1 MLYKSGYNLESSA
14 LQFIDENDSITLF
27 SAYIKLEELKF
38 LNQSKKITQII
49 VRWEIRDLCLGVSDI
64 ELYQYCLE
72 NDITLFRNTRIHL
85 KAFWNNAQAVL
96 FGSANVTGRGI
107 GEKGNYNYELNGL
120 NEDINFEDVA
130 YFNKIII
137 NSEYVTS
144 GLYRQ
149 IEKLVKETDLPTLI
163 YPTLDTSKNQD
174 DYFLLS
180 NLPMTESVEKLYQ
193 GYYNPENLDIEDVGY
208 VAHDIALYNIPSNLN
223 QINFYNYLQSVFNS
237 HPFINNLKEHI
248 KNLPEQSLRY
258 GGVVRWIQ
266 ENTTTVPTPRS
277 WELKKDLI
285 VNILFDWICCFDKN
299 FSWSRPN
306 YSQVIRYE
314 SEYYSN
320 RLKESIENLRRDQAR
335 GFVAPHQL
343 ILLMTICRH
352 YQTTKESQVS
362 LINLKDMF
370 HEIWIENEQAFRSE
384 NPDIVMP
391 IKALKRS
398 GLISADIDQ
407 NLLKRIRTYSDL
419 NNSIT
424 NIEISKPLAELFK
437 KLNAAED
444 IIKSYF

>member
-1 MLYKSGYNLESSA
+1 MLSSSGSDLETSA
-14 LQFIDENDSITLF
+14 LKFVNENDSISLF
-27 SAYIKLEELKF
+27 CPYIKLDELK
-38 LNQSKKITQII
+38 LINQSRKIKLIV
-49 VRWEIRDLCLGVSDI
+49 VRWEIRDICLGVSDL
-64 ELYQYCLE
+64 ELYHYCLD
-72 NDITLFRNTRIHL
+72 NNIALYRNTRIHL
-85 KAFWNNAQAVL
+85 KAFWNNVQAVF
-96 FGSANVTGRGI
+96 FGSANVTGIGI
-107 GEKGNYNYELNGL
+107 GEKGSYNFELNGIDE
-120 NEDINFEDVA
+120 NISFEDIA
-130 YFNKIII
+130 YFNRIII
-137 NSEYVTS
+137 NSEYVTAS
-144 GLYRQ
+144 LYERL
-149 IEKLVKETDLPTLI
+149 EKLVRKTDLPTLK
-163 YPTLDTSKNQD
+163 YPILDTKKNQD

-180 NLPMTESVEKLYQ
+180 NLPMTESPEELYL
-193 GYYNPENLDIEDVGY
+193 GYCNPENLDIDEVGY
-208 VAHDIALYNIPSNLN
+208 VAHDIALYNMPSNLN
-223 QINFYNYLQSVFNS
+223 QSDFYKQLQSVFNS
-237 HPFINNLKEHI
+237 HPFINKLKEHI

-266 ENTTTVPTPRS
+266 DNTTTVPTPRS

-285 VNILFDWICCFDKN
+285 VNILFDWICHLDKN

-343 ILLMTICRH
+343 ILLITICRH

-419 NNSIT
+419 NNYIT
-424 NIEISKPLAELFK
+424 NLEISKPLAELFK
-437 KLNAAED
+437 NLNAAED